1 MRAPRLLILGA
12 FLLASA
18 CAGTLDRLRSDKP
31 DEQLDGIRRYSEE
44 TDPAVRMEAIPELFR
59 LVGDDRPAVRLGAFR
74 ALASQKV
81 AGGRTALDLFPTE
94 SAPCLILFNVLMN
107 DVGSFTPEEQR
118 QIVGLVLR
126 ETCTDEERTAAWLKA
141 RLTAPAELAFHLRAA
156 PDLASAVRLF
166 DLADDASFTALPDDD
181 QRYANVAYVVWLAD
195 FFLAGRVGDGLDEYG
210 RALAEVD
217 VAKRDLTAAL
227 KSRAEGAADGA
238 ERVKEASRIV
248 NSRMAHLVELEPGV
262 KPKLDPVRA
271 GTQRFLVHA
280 AALRTALVDPA
291 LRRQVDERFLAPAR
305 LKAASFVG
313 PWVEELSAELAEGR
327 RPQPASVGR
336 PGKIRLDEPAPAT
349 PAPAPAP
356 KPAKKATKKPGPKTP
371 AKAAAAPRR

>member
-31 DEQLDGIRRYSEE
+31 DEQFDGVRRYSEE

-59 LVGDDRPAVRLGAFR
+59 LVGHDRPDVRLAAFR
-74 ALASQKV
+74 ALAGQKV

-107 DVGSFTPEEQR
+107 DAGSFTPEEQR

-126 ETCTDEERTAAWLKA
+126 ETCTDEERTNAWLKT
-141 RLTAPAELAFHLRAA
+141 RLAAPAELAFHLRAA

-166 DLADDASFTALPDDD
+166 DLVDDATFAALPDDD
-181 QRYANVAYVVWLAD
+181 QRYGNVAYVVWLAD

-227 KSRAEGAADGA
+227 KARADGAADGA

-280 AALRTALVDPA
+280 AALRAALTDPA
-291 LRRQVDERFLAPAR
+291 LRRQVDERFLAAAK
-305 LKAASFVG
+305 LKASSFVV
-313 PWVEELSAELAEGR
+313 PWVEELSVELAEGR
-327 RPQPASVGR
+327 RPQPTSVGR
-336 PGKIRLDEPAPAT
+336 PGKIRLDEPE
-349 PAPAPAP
+349 
-356 KPAKKATKKPGPKTP
+356 PAKKPAAKTP
-371 AKAAAAPRR
+371 AKGPAAPRR